1 MWTRTL
7 WWKEE
12 NWPVPKKALE
22 RRKNTAVNG
31 VCDEDNILLMTVNN
45 CLQRIGSKPIKF
57 ENAPPPG
64 RQEFLS
70 KRQVKYVEDII
81 FTRYTANLGM
91 SRKDMILMILL
102 SIA

>member
-22 RRKNTAVNG
+22 RQKNTEVNG

-57 ENAPPPG
+57 ENAIADWLG
-64 RQEFLS
+64 LFFNL
-70 KRQVKYVEDII
+70 YII
-81 FTRYTANLGM
+81 DL
-91 SRKDMILMILL
+91 
-102 SIA
+102 